1 MSFGYSTKTVTN
13 NDLSAQF
20 NKPKTHILKL
30 SKCLMKELK
39 GCKYN
44 VSFSF
49 KSNFG
54 IILALGAWFSL
65 MGVAV
70 MNISCSKNNNKTFL
84 VRENNFEQ
92 LINNSSD

>member
-1 MSFGYSTKTVTN
+1 MSFGYSTKAVTN
-13 NDLSAQF
+13 NALSAQF

-44 VSFSF
+44 VSYSF

-54 IILALGAWFSL
+54 KILALGAWFNL
-65 MGVAV
+65 NGVAAW
-70 MNISCSKNNNKTFL
+70 IL
-84 VRENNFEQ
+84 AIVRITIKHF
-92 LINNSSD
+92 